1 MYAIT
6 FDIDTNCLRELYPQ
20 EKYNNAYIQIRSFL
34 EANGFEWYQGGI
46 YFGNE
51 TINAVTCVIITQ
63 RLCKKF
69 SWFKTCVKDMRMSRI
84 EENSDLL
91 EAVRY

>member
-34 EANGFEWYQGGI
+34 EANGFEWYQGVFI
-46 YFGNE
+46 L
-51 TINAVTCVIITQ
+51 V
-63 RLCKKF
+63 
-69 SWFKTCVKDMRMSRI
+69 MRQ
-84 EENSDLL
+84 
-91 EAVRY
+91 